1 MSGSETTKTPFQ
13 LLYRAKDKKENT
25 ETKNAY
31 VFAVFNE
38 PSYSLGAMTCA
49 HSIKLTGTEA
59 HVVCMVT
66 KDIPSSYLELMKG
79 VFDRIFEVPY
89 LKAHTI
95 PLRTEKQRTMYKAW
109 IRIGFTKWNCL
120 ALTDYEKVVFLDAD
134 KVVLRKMD
142 TLFEM
147 PTPAGT
153 FSSPHGEGYCV
164 RPGIHNPYFKLKH
177 GETVPRNAI
186 EEGLSGQRDPKTN
199 KVKSSFT
206 VIGTSVVLS
215 PNIEHYE
222 WAQKALRI
230 FGEKNPFGFPYCN
243 SMMDEQFL
251 CFFYHDYLPS
261 KTNKN
266 FDWTYVSQKYNW
278 ILWDKHWLRKEEFPP
293 YVLHFFGIKPWILK
307 RYDWLDLEVWWDFVA
322 TMIERSSTGSSLSKL
337 FRSEQLDLTPQKGC
351 FYCKLYGEQCWT
363 GHNFMKK
370 GKMQCPRYKGELE
383 KEGTSDQ
390 L

>member
-1 MSGSETTKTPFQ
+1 MAGSETTKIPFH
-13 LLYRAKDKKENT
+13 LLHCSSDKKENT
-25 ETKNAY
+25 NTKNAY

-38 PSYSLGAMTCA
+38 PSYSLGAMACA
-49 HSIKLTGTEA
+49 YSVKLTGTKA

-66 KDIPSSYLELMKG
+66 PDIPPSYIDLMKG
-79 VFDRIFEVPY
+79 IFDKIFEVPY

-164 RPGIHNPYFKLKH
+164 RPGIYNPYFKLKH
-177 GETVPRNAI
+177 GEKVPRNAI

-199 KVKSSFT
+199 RVKGSFT
-206 VIGTSVVLS
+206 LIGTSIVLS

-222 WAQKALRI
+222 WAQKALRS
-230 FGEKNPFGFPYCN
+230 FGENNLFGFPYCN

-307 RYDWLDLEVWWDFVA
+307 RREWLDLEVWWDFVG
-322 TMIERSSTGSSLSKL
+322 TMIERSSSGSSLSKL
-337 FRSEQLDLTPQKGC
+337 FRREQLDLTPQKGC
-351 FYCKLYGEQCWT
+351 FYCKLYDEQCWT
-363 GHNFMKK
+363 DHNFTKK
-370 GKMQCPRYKGELE
+370 GKIQCPRYNNELE
-383 KEGTSDQ
+383 KEGNSDQ
-390 L
+390 T